1 MDDEE
6 RLERIE
12 DALSRLSDLAE
23 DSIILVEGLKDI
35 RALEALGIS
44 GRFHCVQ
51 SGGGPLKAAEH
62 AWGLGVRAVV
72 MTDWDRRGGNL
83 AQSLREGLGAL
94 GVPYDDGVRRDLAVL
109 CCPFC
114 KDVES
119 LDSVVAALRARV
131 SVKSDTWM
139 GERWEPS

>member
-12 DALSRLSDLAE
+12 DALARLSDLAE
-23 DSIILVEGLKDI
+23 ESIILVEGLKDI

-44 GRFHCVQ
+44 GSFCCVQ

-62 AWGLGVRAVV
+62 VWSLGSRAVIL
-72 MTDWDRRGGNL
+72 TDWDRRGGNL
-83 AQSLREGLGAL
+83 AQSLREDLATL
-94 GVPYDDGVRRDLAVL
+94 EAPYDDRVRRDLAVF
-109 CCPFC
+109 CRPFC

-119 LDSVVAALRARV
+119 LDSVVAAMRARA

-139 GERWEPS
+139 GERWAPS